1 MMYTVYKVDEDIKYL
16 FKASSPYNAMEK
28 MLYTLN
34 LNRSDA
40 KAEIKE
46 THRGYVLIHDS
57 EEFWTRRLM
66 PNDNEAN
73 KTL

>member
-16 FKASSPYNAMEK
+16 FKASSPYNAMGK

-34 LNRSDA
+34 LSRFDP

-46 THRGYVLIHDS
+46 TQRGYVLAHCN
-57 EEFWTRRLM
+57 EEYWMRRLEV
-66 PNDNEAN
+66 NDNKAN
-73 KTL
+73 